1 MTFDQTVTLVGSM
14 IIAAVFFIII
24 PICAVRNAI
33 RNAKRGKPPTLEE
46 RLAAYEP
53 DIKTFHAEV
62 IDIACGVYTDGGQ
75 SYTQPRAVREFCVK
89 FREDD
94 GSIRNVLIPEELYD
108 AFDIGQRGSLTLI
121 DGNIN
126 SFVPD
131 EDPSEE

>member
-1 MTFDQTVTLVGSM
+1 MTYEQIVTLVGAVL
-14 IIAAVFFIII
+14 IAATLAICI
-24 PICAVRNAI
+24 PLAI
-33 RNAKRGKPPTLEE
+33 RDSKRRAAPPTLEE
-46 RLAAYEP
+46 KLACKPE
-53 DIKTFHAEV
+53 ILTFHAEV

-75 SYTQPRAVREFCVK
+75 SYTQPRAVREFCIK

-108 AFDIGQRGSLTLI
+108 AFEIGQRGSLTLI

-131 EDPSEE
+131 EEPSEE